1 MVLGIWGLDG
11 CAHRHSPAAEAV
23 SALKAD
29 FQHLNLLL
37 NEILQRM
44 AKIEI
49 FVQCSADQQKRAV
62 QKVEEARTS
71 QSKKMEIR
79 ISHLE
84 ERLKYLN
91 STELA
96 DVQNCKIGDM
106 MAKSLQ
112 RSADPKVSLQD
123 SQLIEQKEQRS
134 NSRTSN
140 SNCSTSY
147 MDESN
152 LNQKVEEYKK
162 NMLDAGTGV
171 LKETHIAVSEWR
183 EQMLDH
189 IDSFREAS
197 DATNKDIDFLRSDID
212 ALFKRQQVQMFSTVI
227 FCLRKSLLEPDAINE
242 CIEMLETSEHTLRNE
257 YGIPKEL
264 LLLTSHR
271 CSRL

>member
-1 MVLGIWGLDG
+1 MVGAIWGLDG

>member
-62 QKVEEARTS
+62 QKVEEARSS
-71 QSKKMEIR
+71 QSQKMEIR

-84 ERLKYLN
+84 ELLKSMN
-91 STELA
+91 SDQLA
-96 DVQNCKIGDM
+96 DVQDCKIGDI

-112 RSADPKVSLQD
+112 RSADQRVSSQD
-123 SQLIEQKEQRS
+123 SQLIAQKELNS
-134 NSRTSN
+134 NSRASN

-147 MDESN
+147 MDESSF
-152 LNQKVEEYKK
+152 NQNVEEYKE
-162 NMLDAGTGV
+162 NILSAGTGV
-171 LKETHIAVSEWR
+171 LEETHVSVNEWR
-183 EQMLDH
+183 KQMFGQ
-189 IDSFREAS
+189 IDLFREAS

-212 ALFKRQQVQMFSTVI
+212 ALFKRQQVQVFSTVI

-242 CIEMLETSEHTLRNE
+242 CVEMLEAKEYTLRNE
-257 YGIPKEL
+257 YGIPKDSL
-264 LLLTSHR
+264 LWTSHR